1 MRVVLLIWAAFCMF
15 DLSLRPGCAEGKNE
29 CNPKRFLLHRPSKHT
44 STELSF
50 QAIPITVVMES
61 RTNLTI
67 VFLLTLQNVLCSA
80 KELCLD
86 FKNGQSVYNLPLKNL
101 SINIIRQ
108 SCFLMAGNINPNPGP
123 VGNCLSTPLEFSD
136 RSGLGVLHLNV
147 RSLMPKVD
155 HVKIWAKTTKT
166 DILVL
171 GLRPG
176 SKNTMFFGPIGKVRE
191 LVWQSI

>member
-1 MRVVLLIWAAFCMF
+1 
-15 DLSLRPGCAEGKNE
+15 
-29 CNPKRFLLHRPSKHT
+29 
-44 STELSF
+44 
-50 QAIPITVVMES
+50 
-61 RTNLTI
+61 
-67 VFLLTLQNVLCSA
+67 
-80 KELCLD
+80 
-86 FKNGQSVYNLPLKNL
+86 
-101 SINIIRQ
+101 
-108 SCFLMAGNINPNPGP
+108 MAGNINPNPGP

-155 HVKIWAKTTKT
+155 HVKIWAKMTKT

-191 LVWQSI
+191 VVWQSI

>member
-1 MRVVLLIWAAFCMF
+1 MYFPYIVDNMRVVLLIWAAFCMF
-15 DLSLRPGCAEGKNE
+15 DLSYRPGCAKGKNE
-29 CNPKRFLLHRPSKHT
+29 CNPERFPLHRPSKHT

-67 VFLLTLQNVLCSA
+67 VFLLNLQNVVCSA

-101 SINIIRQ
+101 KQRCLIMLML
-108 SCFLMAGNINPNPGP
+108 LMAGNINPNPGP
-123 VGNCLSTPLEFSD
+123 VENCLSTPLEFSD

-147 RSLMPKVD
+147 RSLMPKLD
-155 HVKIWAKTTKT
+155 QIRK
-166 DILVL
+166 
-171 GLRPG
+171 
-176 SKNTMFFGPIGKVRE
+176 
-191 LVWQSI
+191 